1 MTSLDTRLLI
11 ARMRLRAAL
20 DRRTLA
26 ALGRRHAGLEIHPSA
41 STAFAVAQLDIHPD
55 ARLTIG
61 AGVVTERRPD
71 GVRLHVHPGG
81 ELVIEDG
88 TWLRSEV
95 APVVIH
101 VYDGA
106 RLRIGP
112 RCLLNGCQISA
123 KRDVQIGRS
132 SMIGPNSR
140 VFDADQHAFDAD
152 TPERC
157 EPVRIGDYAWVA
169 SDVSVLRGV
178 EIGDHAVVGARSLVT
193 STVPPHSLAFG
204 SPARVRGKVGDRSVV
219 SP

>member
-1 MTSLDTRLLI
+1 
-11 ARMRLRAAL
+11 MRLRAAL
-20 DRRTLA
+20 DRRRLR
-26 ALGRRHAGLEIHPSA
+26 ALCRRHPGLELHPTVA
-41 STAFAVAQLDIHPD
+41 PAFAVAQLDIHPGG
-55 ARLTIG
+55 RLRLG
-61 AGVVTERRPD
+61 ANVVTERRSD

-123 KRDVQIGRS
+123 KREVAIGRS
-132 SMIGPNSR
+132 TMIGPNSR
-140 VFDADQHAFDAD
+140 VFDADQHPFDAD

-157 EPVRIGDYAWVA
+157 EPVRIGDYVWVA

-178 EIGDHAVVGARSLVT
+178 ELGDHVVVGARSLVT
-193 STVPPHSLAFG
+193 GSVPAHSLAFG
-204 SPARVRGKVGDRSVV
+204 SPARVRGSVGDRSNVG
-219 SP
+219 P